1 MALIFPGKNTG
12 VGCHVL
18 LQGIFPTKG
27 LNLSLPALAGRF
39 FASPN
44 LVHPKFFSYFLW
56 DVAAPSPYT
65 PVTHTPP
72 PVLSFFVS
80 LSSVHLARSIWLLMQ
95 EPPSLPHADLIN
107 L

>member
-1 MALIFPGKNTG
+1 MELIFPGKNTG

-18 LQGIFPTKG
+18 LQRIFPTKG

-39 FASPN
+39 FPSPN
-44 LVHPKFFSYFLW
+44 QVHPKFFSYFFW

-72 PVLSFFVS
+72 PVLPSS
-80 LSSVHLARSIWLLMQ
+80 LSVLFTLLAASGR
-95 EPPSLPHADLIN
+95 
-107 L
+107 

>member
-12 VGCHVL
+12 VGRHVL

-72 PVLSFFVS
+72 PVLSLS
-80 LSSVHLARSIWLLMQ
+80 LSVLFTLLAASGC
-95 EPPSLPHADLIN
+95 
-107 L
+107 